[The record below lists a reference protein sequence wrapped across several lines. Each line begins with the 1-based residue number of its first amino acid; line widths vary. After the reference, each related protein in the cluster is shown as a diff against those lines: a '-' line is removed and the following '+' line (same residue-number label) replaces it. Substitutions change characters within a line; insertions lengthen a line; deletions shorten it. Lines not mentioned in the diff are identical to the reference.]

1 MALGSHADLKP
12 YPCYDIQYLG
22 LLGLIDLLRLQVI
35 LHNGCHKS

>member
-22 LLGLIDLLRLQVI
+22 LLGLIDLLRLQEF
-35 LHNGCHKS
+35 LHIGCHKS